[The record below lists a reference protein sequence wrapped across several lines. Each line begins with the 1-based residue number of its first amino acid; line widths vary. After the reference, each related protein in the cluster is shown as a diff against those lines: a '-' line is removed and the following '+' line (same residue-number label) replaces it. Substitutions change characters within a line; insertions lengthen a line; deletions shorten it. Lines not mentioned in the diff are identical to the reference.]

1 MVTSEQAEEA
11 LIAEHAAPI
20 VGGSGEVGV
29 LLCHG
34 FTGTPW
40 SLKDWAEH
48 LIATGHRVSV
58 PLWPG
63 HGTTWQE
70 LNNTSWQEW
79 YAAAETALRELRQQ
93 CRTVFVGGLS
103 MGGGMALRLA
113 ERQGSDISGLVLV
126 NPAIALAD
134 KRLLALPV
142 LSRFVPSLAAISGDI
157 ARPGGNEYGYRRTPL
172 KALLQQTRMWADIRA
187 NLDRVDQ
194 PILMFRSEQDHV
206 VDASS
211 SRLIHQGVSS
221 AEVTE
226 RVLVRSFHVATM
238 DYEAEDIFT
247 ESVEFFRRHTPT
259 TAPEDR
265 AAEADDA

>member
-1 MVTSEQAEEA
+1 MVTDEQAADA

-20 VGGSGEVGV
+20 HGGSGEVGV

-40 SLKDWAEH
+40 SMREWAEY
-48 LIATGHRVSV
+48 LIEAGYRVSV

-63 HGTTWQE
+63 HGTTWQQ
-70 LNNTSWQEW
+70 LNDTTWEEW

-93 CRTVFVGGLS
+93 CDTVFVGGLS

-113 ERQGSDISGLVLV
+113 ERQGSDIRGLVLV
-126 NPAIALAD
+126 NPAIALSD
-134 KRLLALPV
+134 KRLLVLPV

-157 ARPGGNEYGYRRTPL
+157 AKPGADEYGYRRTPL
-172 KALLQQTRMWADIRA
+172 KALLQQTRMWLDIRT

-206 VDASS
+206 VDPTSA
-211 SRLIHQGVSS
+211 RLIQEGVSS

-226 RVLVRSFHVATM
+226 RVLTRSYHVATM
-238 DYEAEDIFT
+238 DYEAEDIFA
-247 ESVEFFRRHTPT
+247 ESAEFFGRHS
-259 TAPEDR
+259 AR
-265 AAEADDA
+265 AAEAEDA

>member
-1 MVTSEQAEEA
+1 MTEEQAVDA

-20 VGGSGEVGV
+20 SGGTGTVGV

-34 FTGTPW
+34 FTGSPW
-40 SLKDWAEH
+40 SMKDWAEQ
-48 LIATGHRVSV
+48 LIGAGYRVSV

-63 HGTTWQE
+63 HGTTWQQ
-70 LNNTSWQEW
+70 LNATRWQEW

-93 CRTVFVGGLS
+93 CDTVFVAGLS
-103 MGGGMALRLA
+103 MGGGIALRLA
-113 ERQGSDISGLVLV
+113 ERQGTDVRGLVLV

-142 LSRFVPSLAAISGDI
+142 LSRVVPSLAAIGNDI
-157 ARPGGNEYGYRRTPL
+157 ARPGGNEYAYRRTPL
-172 KALLQQTRMWADIRA
+172 KALLQQTKMWADIRA
-187 NLDRVDQ
+187 NLGRVDQ

-206 VDASS
+206 VDPTSA
-211 SRLIHQGVSS
+211 RLIQAGVSS

-226 RVLVRSFHVATM
+226 RMLTRSFHVATM

-247 ESVEFFRRHTPT
+247 ESVEFFRRHTP
-259 TAPEDR
+259 
-265 AAEADDA
+265 AARDA